1 MAVTCR
7 FFALSPRESSNG
19 SEGERAA
26 DGNFGQTVPIMGSM
40 LEGEGRAGSSFSEKS
55 FYLSEFRGR
64 TLAIA
69 VPAAD
74 LGSPAPLEAVLKEL
88 EANGTRVVVISTQ
101 RGALEAVL
109 GLRVLSG
116 ALPRLEAAVWRA
128 FAEVPRVGVAV
139 AGSQTFAPAC
149 REIVLRLGVGKLVWI
164 DREGGLLAPD
174 GSRESFVDRAE
185 LEALLVSG
193 GVGANARRLALLRE
207 IEEALDA
214 GIAAVNVCT
223 LEGLPDELF
232 SYGGSGTLFTRERY
246 VVVRR
251 LCLDDYDAA
260 DDLIARGVAE
270 GFLAPRPP
278 HEIERVLT
286 SGFGAFVEGRHLA
299 GIGALLVIPQA
310 RAAELAS
317 LYTLTRFLG
326 EGIGYHLVM
335 HALARARSL
344 GCDYVF
350 ACTVS
355 DRVAGF
361 FERSG
366 FRRVEPDQI
375 PAEKWRDYDPARR
388 AAVICLRRETVA
400 APSPGEP
407 HQAPA

>member
-1 MAVTCR
+1 MAS
-7 FFALSPRESSNG
+7 APES
-19 SEGERAA
+19 
-26 DGNFGQTVPIMGSM
+26 
-40 LEGEGRAGSSFSEKS
+40 EGRAGSAFSEKS
-55 FYLSEFRGR
+55 FYLNEFRGR

-74 LGSPAPLEAVLKEL
+74 LGAPAALESVLKEL
-88 EANGTRVVVISTQ
+88 EGGGTRVLVISTQ
-101 RGALEAVL
+101 RSALEAVL
-109 GLRVLSG
+109 GLRVLSA

-128 FAEVPRVGVAV
+128 FAEAPRIGIAV
-139 AGSQTFAPAC
+139 AGSQAFAPAC
-149 REIVLRLGVGKLVWI
+149 REIVLRLGVSKLVWI
-164 DREGGLLAPD
+164 DREGGLLRPD

-185 LEALLVSG
+185 LEALLASG
-193 GVGANARRLALLRE
+193 GAGANARRVALLRE
-207 IEEALDA
+207 VEEALDS

-232 SYGGSGTLFTRERY
+232 TYAGSGTLFTRERY

-270 GFLAPRPP
+270 GYLAPRPP

-326 EGIGYHLVM
+326 EGVGAHLVS
-335 HALARARSL
+335 HALERARAL
-344 GCDYVF
+344 GCEYVF

-361 FERSG
+361 FERCG
-366 FRRVEPDQI
+366 FRRVGPGEI
-375 PAEKWRDYDPARR
+375 PTEKWRDYDPERR
-388 AAVICLRRETVA
+388 SAVRCLRYDL
-400 APSPGEP
+400 APPPPPPP
-407 HQAPA
+407 HQTPA

>member
-1 MAVTCR
+1 MA
-7 FFALSPRESSNG
+7 SNP
-19 SEGERAA
+19 EGEPR
-26 DGNFGQTVPIMGSM
+26 PGS
-40 LEGEGRAGSSFSEKS
+40 AFSEKS

-74 LGSPAPLEAVLKEL
+74 LGTPAPLEAVLKEL

-101 RGALEAVL
+101 RSALESVL
-109 GLRVLSG
+109 GMRVLSG
-116 ALPRLEAAVWRA
+116 ALPRLEAAVWRG
-128 FAEVPRVGVAV
+128 FAEAPRIGVAV
-139 AGSQTFAPAC
+139 AGSQAFAPAC
-149 REIVLRLGVGKLVWI
+149 RDIVLRLGVWKLVWI
-164 DREGGLLAPD
+164 DREGGLLRPD

-185 LEALLVSG
+185 LEALLASG
-193 GVGANARRLALLRE
+193 AAGANARRFALLRE
-207 IEEALDA
+207 VEEALDA

-223 LEGLPDELF
+223 LEGLSDELF

-278 HEIERVLT
+278 VEIERVLT

-299 GIGALLVIPQA
+299 GIGALLLMPQT

-326 EGIGYHLVM
+326 EGIGAHLVA
-335 HALARARSL
+335 HAIERARVL

-350 ACTVS
+350 ACTTS

-366 FRRVEPDQI
+366 FRRVAPEEI
-375 PAEKWRDYDPARR
+375 PAEKWRDYDPERR
-388 AAVICLRRETVA
+388 ASVRCLRRDLGAPPQPSA
-400 APSPGEP
+400 A
-407 HQAPA
+407 

>member
-1 MAVTCR
+1 MMAI
-7 FFALSPRESSNG
+7 G
-19 SEGERAA
+19 GERAA
-26 DGNFGQTVPIMGSM
+26 DGNFGQTVPTMGST

-139 AGSQTFAPAC
+139 AGSQSFAPAC
-149 REIVLRLGVGKLVWI
+149 RDIVLRLGVGKLVWI

-193 GVGANARRLALLRE
+193 GAGANARRLALLRE

-232 SYGGSGTLFTRERY
+232 TYGGSGTLFTRERY

-299 GIGALLVIPQA
+299 GIGALLVTPQA

-326 EGIGYHLVM
+326 EGVGHHLVM
-335 HALARARSL
+335 HALERARAL

-350 ACTVS
+350 ACTIS

-388 AAVICLRRETVA
+388 AAVICLRREILA
-400 APSPGEP
+400 APNPGEP
-407 HQAPA
+407 HQVPA

>member
-1 MAVTCR
+1 MASTT
-7 FFALSPRESSNG
+7 
-19 SEGERAA
+19 EGEVRS
-26 DGNFGQTVPIMGSM
+26 GS
-40 LEGEGRAGSSFSEKS
+40 AFSEKS

-74 LGSPAPLEAVLKEL
+74 LGAPGPLESVLKEL
-88 EANGTRVVVISTQ
+88 EEGGSRVVVISTQ
-101 RGALEAVL
+101 RSALEGVL
-109 GLRVLSG
+109 GLRVLSA
-116 ALPRLEAAVWRA
+116 ALPRLETEIWRA
-128 FAEVPRVGVAV
+128 FAVAPRIGVAV
-139 AGSQTFAPAC
+139 AGSQAFAPAC
-149 REIVLRLGVGKLVWI
+149 REIVLRLGVSKLVWI
-164 DREGGLLAPD
+164 DREGGLVGAD
-174 GSRESFVDRAE
+174 GNRESFVDRAE
-185 LEALLVSG
+185 LEALLASG
-193 GVGANARRLALLRE
+193 VAGANARRVALLRE

-223 LEGLPDELF
+223 LEGLSDELF
-232 SYGGSGTLFTRERY
+232 TYAGSGTLFTRERY

-270 GFLAPRPP
+270 GYLAPRPP

-326 EGIGYHLVM
+326 EGIGAHLVR
-335 HALARARSL
+335 HALERARAL
-344 GCDYVF
+344 GCEYVF

-355 DRVAGF
+355 DGVAGF
-361 FERSG
+361 FERNG
-366 FRRVEPDQI
+366 FRRVGPDEI
-375 PAEKWRDYDPARR
+375 PAEKWRDYDPERR
-388 AAVICLRRETVA
+388 AAVRCLRCEIARAEPAT
-400 APSPGEP
+400 P
-407 HQAPA
+407 HQPPA

>member
-1 MAVTCR
+1 MFPSGNDSRSEARRAVTGDFR
-7 FFALSPRESSNG
+7 KNLPTMG
-19 SEGERAA
+19 SIPEGE
-26 DGNFGQTVPIMGSM
+26 V
-40 LEGEGRAGSSFSEKS
+40 RAGSAFSEKS

-74 LGSPAPLEAVLKEL
+74 LGAPGPLESVLQEL
-88 EANGTRVVVISTQ
+88 EAGGSRVVVISTQ
-101 RGALEAVL
+101 RSALEGVL
-109 GLRVLSG
+109 GLRVLSA

-128 FAEVPRVGVAV
+128 FAEAPRIGVAV
-139 AGSQTFAPAC
+139 AGSQAFAPAC

-164 DREGGLLAPD
+164 DREGGLLGPD
-174 GSRESFVDRAE
+174 GNRESFVDRAE
-185 LEALLVSG
+185 LEALLASG
-193 GVGANARRLALLRE
+193 GAAANARRVALLRE

-232 SYGGSGTLFTRERY
+232 TYGGSGTLFTRERY

-278 HEIERVLT
+278 QEIERVLT

-299 GIGALLVIPQA
+299 GIGALLVIPSA

-326 EGIGYHLVM
+326 EGIGAHLIH
-335 HALARARSL
+335 HALDRARAL
-344 GCDYVF
+344 GSDYVF

-355 DRVAGF
+355 ERVAGF
-361 FERSG
+361 FERNG
-366 FRRVEPDQI
+366 FRRVPPAEI
-375 PAEKWRDYDPARR
+375 PAEKWRDYDAERR
-388 AAVICLRRETVA
+388 ASVLCLRRDLEKPEPA
-400 APSPGEP
+400 AA
-407 HQAPA
+407 HQASE

>member
-1 MAVTCR
+1 M
-7 FFALSPRESSNG
+7 G
-19 SEGERAA
+19 STPEGE
-26 DGNFGQTVPIMGSM
+26 V
-40 LEGEGRAGSSFSEKS
+40 RAGSAFSEKS

-74 LGSPAPLEAVLKEL
+74 LGAPGPLESVLKEL
-88 EANGTRVVVISTQ
+88 EEGGSRVVVISTQ
-101 RGALEAVL
+101 RSALEGVL
-109 GLRVLSG
+109 GMRVLSA

-128 FAEVPRVGVAV
+128 FAEAPRIGVAV
-139 AGSQTFAPAC
+139 AGSQAFAPAC

-164 DREGGLLAPD
+164 DREGGLLSPD

-185 LEALLVSG
+185 LEALLASG
-193 GVGANARRLALLRE
+193 GAGANARRVALLRE
-207 IEEALDA
+207 VEEALDA

-232 SYGGSGTLFTRERY
+232 TYGGSGTLFTRERY

-251 LCLDDYDAA
+251 LSLDDYDAA
-260 DDLIARGVAE
+260 DDLIARGVSE

-278 HEIERVLT
+278 QEIERVLT

-299 GIGALLVIPQA
+299 GIGALLVIPPA

-326 EGIGYHLVM
+326 EGIGAHLIRF
-335 HALARARSL
+335 ALERARSL
-344 GCDYVF
+344 GCEYVF

-355 DRVAGF
+355 DRAAGF
-361 FERSG
+361 FERNG
-366 FRRVEPDQI
+366 FRRVGPHEI
-375 PAEKWRDYDPARR
+375 PAEKWRDYDPERR
-388 AAVICLRRETVA
+388 AAVRCLRCDLATDGPKA
-400 APSPGEP
+400 P
-407 HQAPA
+407 HQPPA